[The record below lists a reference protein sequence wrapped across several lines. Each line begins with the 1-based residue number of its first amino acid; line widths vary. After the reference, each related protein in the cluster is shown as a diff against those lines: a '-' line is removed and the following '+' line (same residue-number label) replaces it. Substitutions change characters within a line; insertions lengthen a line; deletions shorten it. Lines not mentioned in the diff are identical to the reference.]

1 MHDTDN
7 ALYSNNI
14 RTVVVYSLKWIHKIL
29 RGYSSYFNMILI
41 MHFVTHTHI
50 YIHTHGAW
58 ALAADIIIK
67 FTGSYH

>member
-1 MHDTDN
+1 
-7 ALYSNNI
+7 
-14 RTVVVYSLKWIHKIL
+14 
-29 RGYSSYFNMILI
+29 MILI
-41 MHFVTHTHI
+41 MHFITHTHI